1 MPGLCAASGIQQC
14 PCLSYR
20 EGSFLDFNI
29 KVYIHYSTAQ
39 TEGGLCLVLELHTP
53 QSNCCESSPPRPVL
67 LVYVR
72 EKEIKSGT
80 AQCRNATETSG

>member
-29 KVYIHYSTAQ
+29 KVYINYSTAQ
-39 TEGGLCLVLELHTP
+39 TQVP
-53 QSNCCESSPPRPVL
+53 L
-67 LVYVR
+67 L
-72 EKEIKSGT
+72 
-80 AQCRNATETSG
+80 